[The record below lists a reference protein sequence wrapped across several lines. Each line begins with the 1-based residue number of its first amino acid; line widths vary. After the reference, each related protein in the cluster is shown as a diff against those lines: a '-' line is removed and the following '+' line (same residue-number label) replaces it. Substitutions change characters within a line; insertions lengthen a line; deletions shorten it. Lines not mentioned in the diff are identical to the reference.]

1 MKQSEINGIPFKIRQ
16 GLINEKEAVYEMCSF
31 VNKNY
36 PVFGIQLYDEDLRQ
50 DIMLDLMEK
59 GSHILHM
66 YNPEL
71 GDFFT
76 YFYCF
81 ICTFIN
87 TRTKKHAADSVR
99 EQVNLSEC
107 ILELEEKADK
117 YNKIDYTSL
126 ELPKVPYSYKRIDPK
141 DFRQA
146 VQELSLDSNEKK
158 VIILALKSSY
168 YLTDDQIKRI
178 CRMYNI
184 RNESFYPLIQHCK
197 NTLYS
202 KMDKRHNF
210 IKRRNYAYFHHKRCT
225 SRISQMDENNLTYKL
240 QCLKE
245 EIEYKEKKHY
255 KNWNKLNTSFEKG
268 FLYLRPS
275 TKTVANLM
283 GICERQVNYY
293 LHSAKRDYEKLE
305 QKLKPS

>member
-1 MKQSEINGIPFKIRQ
+1 MKHSEINGIPCKIRQ
-16 GLINEKEAVYEMCSF
+16 GLITEKEAVYEMCNF

-50 DIMLDLMEK
+50 DIMLDVMEK
-59 GSHILHM
+59 GRHILHM

-87 TRTKKHAADSVR
+87 SRTKKQAAESVR
-99 EQVNLSEC
+99 EHVNFSEC

-126 ELPKVPYSYKRIDPK
+126 EVPKVPYSYKRIDPK
-141 DFRQA
+141 AFQQA
-146 VQELSLDSNEKK
+146 VKELSLNPDEKK

-178 CRMYNI
+178 CKLYNI
-184 RNESFYPLIQHCK
+184 DKESFYPLIQHCK
-197 NTLYS
+197 NTLCE
-202 KMDKRHNF
+202 KMETRQKY
-210 IKRRNYAYFHHKRCT
+210 IKRRNYAYFHHKRC
-225 SRISQMDENNLTYKL
+225 SSIINQLDDNNLTYKL
-240 QCLKE
+240 KCLKE
-245 EIEYKEKKHY
+245 EIENKEKKHY
-255 KNWNKLNTSFEKG
+255 KNWNKMNASFEKG

-293 LHSAKRDYEKLE
+293 LQSAKRDYEKQE
-305 QKLKPS
+305 PKLKPS